1 MREQRGEILTQALGR
16 RREFL
21 SVAVEEGLG
30 GVRARLRRR
39 GNPDP
44 NERALHLQPPLG
56 GIFASTLRTL
66 CTQQR
71 IALAAPRPAGA
82 AVPTDE
88 GARVGRTATTAP
100 AGVSPLRFTVSRI
113 VGGLLGARAIGV
125 TLALALFGHEH
136 NIAQRFAIALAG
148 LASGSWLLTVAL
160 RAGDGDATF

>member
-113 VGGLLGARAIGV
+113 VGGLLGA
-125 TLALALFGHEH
+125 LALALFGHEH